1 MSAARRRAVSA
12 SAVSPAWSDGGA
24 TAGRAA
30 ALGRRDPLV
39 TGALASDLLATAVLG
54 DDIHVVSLLHDLVLA
69 QLETPVADELAGLEV
84 VFVAVPGADE
94 MHLAV
99 GEIEPARRLVGHDP
113 LFHLGDRKSTRLNS
127 SH

>member
-1 MSAARRRAVSA
+1 MSAARRPAGSA
-12 SAVSPAWSDGGA
+12 SGA
-24 TAGRAA
+24 SAAGSGCGTTAGRAA
-30 ALGRRDPLV
+30 ALERRAPLV
-39 TGALASDLLATAVLG
+39 TGPLTSDLLATAVLG

-84 VFVAVPGADE
+84 VLVTVPGAHE
-94 MHLAV
+94 VHLVV
-99 GEIEPARRLVGHDP
+99 GEVEPARRLVGHDP